1 MKYLLDTHTF
11 IWFAMNPEKL
21 PKEVLDIIK
30 DGDNDI
36 SISTLSLWEI
46 ALKHKLQKFIFN
58 GIDIRHI
65 PNLISQ
71 YNFSVLSPGLYD
83 IVTSIELPLKENH
96 RDPFDRMLIH
106 TAIRNNMVLLSGDKM
121 FKQYELDGLQLLW

>member
-11 IWFAMNPEKL
+11 IWFTMNPGKL
-21 PKEVLDIIK
+21 SKQVCKIIE
-30 DGDNDI
+30 DGDNEI
-36 SISTLSLWEI
+36 FISTLSLWEI
-46 ALKHKLQKFIFN
+46 AIKHKLSRFVFD

-65 PNLISQ
+65 PNLIYQ
-71 YNFSVLSPGLYD
+71 YNFSVISPGLYD

-106 TAIRNNMVLLSGDKM
+106 TAIRNNFILLSGDQM
-121 FKQYELDGLQLLW
+121 FEQYKQEGLQLLW